1 MNASVI
7 IIWILL
13 VWLCLIL
20 AILLASA
27 IVGLVALIINERK
40 WICCQYYI
48 CEKIMGICGY
58 ELRIDESSDDE
69 SSDYELSDDESSN
82 YDTGSY
88 ESSDESYIETKSPEI
103 VVIIN
108 PDGERKLGIE
118 N

>member
-1 MNASVI
+1 MLSVI

-27 IVGLVALIINERK
+27 IVGLVALIINERN

-58 ELRIDESSDDE
+58 ELSNEWSSDNESNDDE
-69 SSDYELSDDESSN
+69 SSNDESSYDESSN

-88 ESSDESYIETKSPEI
+88 ESSDESYIETK
-103 VVIIN
+103 VT
-108 PDGERKLGIE
+108 
-118 N
+118 

>member
-1 MNASVI
+1 MNGFAI

-27 IVGLVALIINERK
+27 IMGLVALIINERK

-58 ELRIDESSDDE
+58 ELRDESSDDE
-69 SSDYELSDDESSN
+69 LSDYESSDYESLDDESN
-82 YDTGSY
+82 
-88 ESSDESYIETKSPEI
+88 IETKSPEI

>member
-1 MNASVI
+1 MNGFAI

-27 IVGLVALIINERK
+27 IMGLVALIINERK

-58 ELRIDESSDDE
+58 ELRDESSDNESSDDE
-69 SSDYELSDDESSN
+69 LSDYESSDYESFDDESN
-82 YDTGSY
+82 
-88 ESSDESYIETKSPEI
+88 IETKSLEI

>member
-1 MNASVI
+1 MNGFAI

-27 IVGLVALIINERK
+27 IMGLVALIINERK

-58 ELRIDESSDDE
+58 ELRDESSDDE
-69 SSDYELSDDESSN
+69 LSDYESSDYESSD
-82 YDTGSY
+82 Y
-88 ESSDESYIETKSPEI
+88 ESSDYESFDDESNIETKSLEI

>member
-1 MNASVI
+1 MNGFAI

-27 IVGLVALIINERK
+27 IMGLVALIINERK

-58 ELRIDESSDDE
+58 ELRDESSDDE
-69 SSDYELSDDESSN
+69 LSDYESSDYESLDDESN
-82 YDTGSY
+82 
-88 ESSDESYIETKSPEI
+88 IETKSPEI

-108 PDGERKLGIE
+108 PDEERKLGIE